1 MESKPFLELEGI
13 TKRFG
18 GVTALNDVSF
28 SCEQH
33 SIHAI
38 LGENGAGK
46 STLIKIISGVLQADS
61 GGMKLADTKISFSSP
76 TEAFESGIVSV
87 FQELSLMPDLSVAD
101 NICITT
107 PPRQWGLIDNRAQI
121 MQAEELLARV
131 GCEDINPRARCRDLP
146 LSRRQLVE
154 IAKALGRNPKLLI
167 LDEATSAIT
176 AADVEKVFEILQALR
191 DEGLSMLYITHRL
204 QEAEMLC
211 DTCSVFRNGERI
223 STFPQGSQTPDEI
236 VEMMIGRSISQVYP
250 DKPKWETTPNTILE
264 VEDLNWDN
272 QLHDLSFD
280 IGKGEIVGLGGLD
293 GQGQREV
300 LLSLFGALRGLSMT
314 LKIEGRK
321 VSIRSP
327 AEAKNKVHGLA
338 MIPEDRKTEGL
349 LLPMSIRE
357 NISLGALDQ
366 VSRLFVIDRD
376 KEKMRVKDMV
386 EQLRIG
392 VGSADEPAGSLSGG
406 NQQKVVIAKWLL
418 SGARC
423 LLLMDPTRGIDV
435 GTKQELYHLLR
446 NFADQ
451 GTSVLFYSTDY
462 EELIGMCD
470 RVIILY
476 EGRIV
481 RELKG
486 EEINEHNII
495 TASLN
500 LKPEEKNPYDDTAY
514 DLIKKRIIDFTYP
527 PGYKISSSKLK
538 EELNIGHSR
547 VQIALFRLSGEG
559 LVELSSNGET
569 SVKGVSLDDISEI
582 YDTRI
587 ILETGAAK
595 EIIEQLSDAQLD
607 ELEILYNQ
615 TLEEDAKFD
624 YQLFMEREN
633 EFHLAIIRYTNN
645 KKLLN
650 VYKQLNAHMQEVRF
664 RYRNRDVE
672 RFPRTNQEHE
682 SILNGFKER
691 NLEKVVAAI
700 EDHLQSGKR
709 AFLSLVAQHNENDR
723 IT

>member
-1 MESKPFLELEGI
+1 
-13 TKRFG
+13 
-18 GVTALNDVSF
+18 
-28 SCEQH
+28 
-33 SIHAI
+33 
-38 LGENGAGK
+38 
-46 STLIKIISGVLQADS
+46 
-61 GGMKLADTKISFSSP
+61 
-76 TEAFESGIVSV
+76 
-87 FQELSLMPDLSVAD
+87 
-101 NICITT
+101 
-107 PPRQWGLIDNRAQI
+107 
-121 MQAEELLARV
+121 
-131 GCEDINPRARCRDLP
+131 
-146 LSRRQLVE
+146 
-154 IAKALGRNPKLLI
+154 
-167 LDEATSAIT
+167 
-176 AADVEKVFEILQALR
+176 
-191 DEGLSMLYITHRL
+191 
-204 QEAEMLC
+204 
-211 DTCSVFRNGERI
+211 
-223 STFPQGSQTPDEI
+223 
-236 VEMMIGRSISQVYP
+236 
-250 DKPKWETTPNTILE
+250 
-264 VEDLNWDN
+264 
-272 QLHDLSFD
+272 
-280 IGKGEIVGLGGLD
+280 
-293 GQGQREV
+293 
-300 LLSLFGALRGLSMT
+300 
-314 LKIEGRK
+314 
-321 VSIRSP
+321 
-327 AEAKNKVHGLA
+327 
-338 MIPEDRKTEGL
+338 
-349 LLPMSIRE
+349 
-357 NISLGALDQ
+357 
-366 VSRLFVIDRD
+366 
-376 KEKMRVKDMV
+376 MRVKDMV

-392 VGSADEPAGSLSGG
+392 IGSIDEPAGSLSGG

-451 GTSVLFYSTDY
+451 GTTVLFYSTDY

-500 LKPEEKNPYDDTAY
+500 LDPEEKNPYDDTAY
-514 DLIKKRIIDFTYP
+514 YLLKKRIIDFTYP

-538 EELNIGHSR
+538 EELNIGQSR
-547 VQIALFRLSGEG
+547 VQIALLRLSGEG

-595 EIIEQLSDAQLD
+595 EIIKRLSDAQLD

-615 TLEEDAKFD
+615 TLKEDAKFD
-624 YQLFMEREN
+624 YKLFMEREN

-645 KKLLN
+645 TKLLN

-672 RFPRTNQEHE
+672 RFPQTNKEHE

-709 AFLSLVAQHNENDR
+709 TFLSLVKQHNENDR
-723 IT
+723 TT